1 MAETSEVRIVDAV
14 TGGEKGQKLA
24 RFDLMPPEALW
35 CVAEVFGRG
44 AKKYADRNWEKGY
57 KWGLSFGA
65 LQRHLMLWQLGEDID
80 EETGS
85 YHLAQVAWH
94 ALVLL
99 TFYLRNLGT
108 DDVRSK
114 ATREGRLLPASE
126 RKSS

>member
-1 MAETSEVRIVDAV
+1 MAETTEVRIVDAG

-35 CVAEVFGRG
+35 AVAEVFGRG
-44 AKKYADRNWEKGY
+44 VKKYADRNWEKGY

-65 LQRHLMLWQLGEDID
+65 LQRHLLLWQLGEDID

-85 YHLAQVAWH
+85 HHLAQVAWH

-99 TFYLRNLGT
+99 TFYLRRVGT
-108 DDVRSK
+108 DDVRNSK
-114 ATREGRLLPASE
+114 PQYSKENV
-126 RKSS
+126 